1 MTIFHSSVVSAEPQS
16 AIATPS
22 APPCIEVVGIDGA
35 GKSTVVRHLA
45 GRLRWRERK
54 VRPFTPDAVEQDRR
68 VSGRFGTA
76 TGDSFRGCLLA
87 AALLS
92 EAADL
97 TAPTVFDRYLESA
110 WMWWT
115 VKGVWPLSEP
125 VLRTLPAPTAVLLLD
140 APVGVG
146 LSRRVQTTERSPA
159 AETRFLD
166 ACRDHLRDR
175 AASSGWTTV
184 DAAAPL
190 PDVLARVTEWART
203 FEAEAS

>member
-1 MTIFHSSVVSAEPQS
+1 MFSSAMSAEPES
-16 AIATPS
+16 AIAIPS

-45 GRLRWRERK
+45 GQLRWRERK
-54 VRPFTPDAVEQDRR
+54 VRPFTPHAVEQDRR

-110 WMWWT
+110 RMWWA
-115 VKGVWPLSEP
+115 VKGVWPLSES
-125 VLRTLPAPTAVLLLD
+125 VLQSLPAPTAVLLVD
-140 APVGVG
+140 VPVSVG
-146 LSRRVQTTERSPA
+146 LDRRLLTTERSSM
-159 AETRFLD
+159 AETRFLE
-166 ACRDHLRDR
+166 ACQDHLRDR
-175 AASSGWTTV
+175 ARSPGWTTV
-184 DAAAPL
+184 DAVAPL
-190 PDVLARVTEWART
+190 ADVLAQVTEWARV
-203 FEAEAS
+203 FEVEAS